1 MIQFACNCG
10 RTYEVEP
17 ERAGRTVVCLSCG
30 SELRIPE
37 VTTATRLPDAPMDR
51 NQAID
56 RMHVATPRDEAAP
69 FASRFS
75 GPAVGNGAPPVEP
88 WVEEPAARTPARPR
102 SDFGGWSGIAGVIA
116 GVGASVAVGL
126 LSPSGSTLSRMFS
139 PKHVESVIPTAI
151 VALFLWGVARCVVRR
166 RHVAALARGFDR
178 NELAAIARTVRRDGP
193 AAALARVGVAP
204 DPASMQGR
212 VRALL
217 EQWIAAPGLQN
228 ADVVLQQRA
237 SQDGEDLES
246 AYGTGKLVVW
256 ALPVLGLI
264 GTVIGISLAVG
275 GFAQF
280 LGGGID
286 DVAVIKKNLVSVT
299 GGLSFAF
306 LITLIGLAT
315 SLVLMFLVSSL
326 SRRESR
332 VLARM
337 QQAIADSLLPALQE
351 AAPADARPRPSADEN
366 ALRAWQQS
374 AAETTRTVM
383 AAVQSTSTQVL
394 QAMGDHLRAQAE
406 QARKTWETAAQKFEA
421 QGLAE
426 RDRIAEAARN
436 AMSVLQS
443 TSSQVPQAIG
453 DDLRANAERAK
464 VSWDEASVRL
474 GTVAQAEREQMTRL
488 VHEHQAGIR
497 ELYDRLAET
506 RARESHEIAS
516 GSAMLGRLAEAT
528 QQATQSHHALLRAI
542 ESLSAS
548 GVVGQ
553 IAATSAS
560 FARAVEET
568 RALGASYET
577 LARST
582 QALSSLHQGLQA
594 STRELVEM
602 RLPATL
608 VGVRDSLA
616 SIVPILEA
624 FRQPFVLKAVPA
636 PAPDRPYAP
645 APDRPYTPPPS
656 ERPFTLQPP
665 ERPYS
670 APQPER
676 PYSPETPERPY

>member
-1 MIQFACNCG
+1 VIQFACNCG

-30 SELRIPE
+30 TELRIPAAS
-37 VTTATRLPDAPMDR
+37 TATATSLAESPLERASVAPHD
-51 NQAID
+51 
-56 RMHVATPRDEAAP
+56 VAAP

-75 GPAVGNGAPPVEP
+75 GPAGGNGAAT
-88 WVEEPAARTPARPR
+88 VEEPAAHAPPRPK
-102 SDFGGWSGIAGVIA
+102 SDGGGLAGWIGALA
-116 GVGASVAVGL
+116 GVGASAAVGL
-126 LSPSGSTLSRMFS
+126 ASPASSSLARMFS
-139 PKHVESVIPTAI
+139 PKRVESVIPTAI
-151 VALFLWGVARCVVRR
+151 VALFLWGVARCLARR

-178 NELAAIARTVRRDGP
+178 EELAGIARSVRREGP
-193 AAALARVGVAP
+193 VAALARVRVAP

-212 VRALL
+212 MRAIL

-228 ADVVLQQRA
+228 ADVVAQQRA
-237 SQDGEDLES
+237 SQDADDLEN

-332 VLARM
+332 LLARM
-337 QQAIADSLLPALQE
+337 QQSIAESLIPALQE
-351 AAPADARPRPSADEN
+351 AAPADARPRHATDEN
-366 ALRAWQQS
+366 VLRAWQQS

-383 AAVQSTSTQVL
+383 AAVQSTSTQLL
-394 QAMGDHLRAQAE
+394 QSMGDHLRAQAE
-406 QARKTWETAAQKFEA
+406 HARKTWETAAQKVEA

-426 RDRIAEAARN
+426 RDRIAEAART
-436 AMSVLQS
+436 AMSVLQT
-443 TSSQVPQAIG
+443 TSSQVLQAIG

-464 VSWDEASVRL
+464 VAWDEASVRL

-488 VHEHQAGIR
+488 LQEHQTGIR
-497 ELYDRLAET
+497 ELYDRLAEA

-516 GSAMLGRLAEAT
+516 GSQMLGRLAEAT
-528 QQATQSHHALLRAI
+528 QQATQAHHALLRAI

-553 IAATSAS
+553 IASTSAS

-577 LARST
+577 LARNT

-594 STRELVEM
+594 STQQLVDM

-608 VGVRDSLA
+608 VAVRDSLA

-636 PAPDRPYAP
+636 PASERTFPP
-645 APDRPYTPPPS
+645 ATMPPPA

-665 ERPYS
+665 ERPY
-670 APQPER
+670 
-676 PYSPETPERPY
+676 